1 VTRPL
6 AIAVVCTGLA
16 ACGAEDDGGGGGG
29 DPGLPRGA
37 DLAVVVLPQGL
48 DGPRQRR
55 RVECER
61 LGRGSAGC
69 RRLAGL
75 DAQRLAPVP
84 PDTACAEI
92 YGGPDQAR
100 VRGTLRGDAV
110 DARFSRVNSCEI
122 ERWDRNVALL
132 GAPSGAP

>member
-1 VTRPL
+1 VRRPL
-6 AIAVVCTGLA
+6 AIAAVCAGLA
-16 ACGAEDDGGGGGG
+16 GCGADDDGDGGGGRSA
-29 DPGLPRGA
+29 PEGA
-37 DLAVVVLPQGL
+37 DLTVIVLPQGP
-48 DGPRQRR
+48 DGPRESR

-61 LGRGSAGC
+61 LGRGSADC

-75 DAQRLAPVP
+75 DAQRLAPVSP
-84 PDTACAEI
+84 ATACAEI

-100 VRGTLRGDAV
+100 VRGVLRDDAV